1 MANTLEREILEREL
15 RPRLCY
21 LTKGDRGYGFHLH
34 GERNRGAQYI
44 RKIEPGSPADLSG
57 LRSGDRVVEVN
68 GENVEGETHHQVRRE
83 ENLLDHFT
91 WDTDRD
97 VSQNRVSCLHRQHHP
112 VIWTFQNTRHSKRAW
127 SWPTML
133 SREGSDYVLRHG
145 RCVIFHTEVT
155 ALMYICLRLCHCVL
169 MLRKHLSLASAKPT
183 KLSQRGNHT

>member
-21 LTKGDRGYGFHLH
+21 VTKGDRGYGFHLH
-34 GERNRGAQYI
+34 GERNRGAQLI

-68 GENVEGETHHQVRRE
+68 GENVEGETHQQVMRE

-97 VSQNRVSCLHRQHHP
+97 VSHNLVSCLPRQPWFLLIPLNVPNAHESSNNA
-112 VIWTFQNTRHSKRAW
+112 QSCLYRDL
-127 SWPTML
+127 TMFWDAA
-133 SREGSDYVLRHG
+133 SVLYSTLRWQ
-145 RCVIFHTEVT
+145 RSCIFV
-155 ALMYICLRLCHCVL
+155 
-169 MLRKHLSLASAKPT
+169 
-183 KLSQRGNHT
+183 